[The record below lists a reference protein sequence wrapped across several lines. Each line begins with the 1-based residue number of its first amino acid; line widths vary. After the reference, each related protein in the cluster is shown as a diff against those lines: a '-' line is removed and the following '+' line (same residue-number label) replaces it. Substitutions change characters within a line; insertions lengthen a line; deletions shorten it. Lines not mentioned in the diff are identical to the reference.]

1 MNHHD
6 QNGRK
11 TLTEPEARAFLS
23 TRGIPVP
30 AHAVAATAEEAV
42 RAAGEIGYPVVMKV
56 VSPRIV
62 HKSEFDGVRVGLAS
76 PEDVR
81 QAFRQLSAIR
91 LPTGEAAEIQG
102 CLVTGQ
108 IRGGLET
115 IIGSS
120 RDRQFGPVVMFGL
133 GGIFVEVYADVS
145 FGIAPLKTSEALAM
159 ISRIKGFPLLQ
170 GVRGGKPRDTEAL
183 ARLLVEISELVWREQ
198 SILELDL
205 NPVFALEQGVAVGDA
220 RILLKG

>member
-1 MNHHD
+1 VNEQD
-6 QNGRK
+6 RNGRK

-23 TRGIPVP
+23 ARGIPMP

-42 RAAGEIGYPVVMKV
+42 AAAETIGYPVVMKV

-62 HKSEFDGVRVGLAS
+62 HKSEVNGVRVNLAS
-76 PEDVR
+76 AGDVR
-81 QAFRQLSAIR
+81 QAFGQLAAIR
-91 LPTGEAAEIQG
+91 LPAGGDAEIRG
-102 CLVTGQ
+102 CLVTAQ
-108 IRGGLET
+108 VRGGLEV
-115 IIGSS
+115 IVGST

-145 FGIAPLKTSEALAM
+145 FGIAPLRPSEARAM

-170 GVRGGKPRDTEAL
+170 GTRGGKPRDTEAL
-183 ARLLVEISELVWREQ
+183 AHLLVEVSELVWREQ

-220 RILLKG
+220 RILQKG